1 MLSSRCEELEEKLLS
16 KQLDLVQLSLQRKK
30 FERTLKAQRAAA
42 KKKLDSVQQ
51 VSLLLLA
58 WSAPDMRPMERYL
71 ETASLESLGYSQ
83 QQMADDIIDK
93 YLASS
98 IEDIMLM
105 MVHADQCMPP
115 NALRIAQR
123 FWQEHAVTAW
133 IAKHN
138 RVQGVAATV
147 LQVIARRRSLSL
159 SLSPT
164 DLLERKVLPK
174 AGELKWLQ
182 RYRRRWR
189 VHIGRL
195 PTVTILP
202 LATRRAKA

>member
-16 KQLDLVQLSLQRKK
+16 KQLDLVELSLQRKK

-58 WSAPDMRPMERYL
+58 WSAPDMRPMEKYL